1 MPHAFVCLV
10 PPNDTDQ
17 FLSALHRA
25 LVPARKFEAFTLIRV
40 PRCSSVHETGCG
52 HDDDLANEVLC
63 AQSAHSL
70 PQSTLLAL
78 QSAARRVRN
87 DPPPLLDATHE
98 KLYRDLATGDEH
110 HHVAVPIMLAH
121 TLERTSV

>member
-10 PPNDTDQ
+10 PPNDPNR
-17 FLSALHRA
+17 FLCALHRA
-25 LVPARKFEAFTLIRV
+25 LAPARKFEAFTLVRM
-40 PRCSSVHETGCG
+40 PRCSCVHETGCG
-52 HDDDLANEVLC
+52 PDNDLANEVLC

-78 QSAARRVRN
+78 RSAARRARN
-87 DPPPLLDATHE
+87 DPHPLLDATHE
-98 KLYRDLATGDEH
+98 KLYRDLATEDEH
-110 HHVAVPIMLAH
+110 HRVAVPSMLVH